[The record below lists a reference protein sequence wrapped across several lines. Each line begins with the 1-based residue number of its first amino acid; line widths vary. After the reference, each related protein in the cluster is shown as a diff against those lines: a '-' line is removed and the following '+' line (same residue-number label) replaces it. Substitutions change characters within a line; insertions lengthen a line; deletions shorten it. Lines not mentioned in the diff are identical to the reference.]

1 MLRTKLESRSGIPMK
16 RITKQITALL
26 GLAVIVGTGSAQ
38 TWTVNGAQQNS
49 TLSSDPAVS
58 AAAIDPITGQLAV
71 VTSACTSGCNQTV
84 TVTGPSSNTPSN
96 TNFTVSWTATGF
108 TGAVTCVPQTAPSGI
123 INWPAGQSF
132 SGATGS
138 VNNVQATADGN
149 YTLQVTCNGVP
160 GSSGNIVI
168 NGACPSP
175 VFDMLPAPAGSTN
188 PTPLAGGQTAWSAF
202 FGRAFPGLQGDQG
215 VANLSAGEYIAVSF
229 QSSGFTNADR
239 VFSGVINGGG
249 GQTKATIAISECPG
263 VVRTNPKCTS
273 FEGDPSI
280 GITSQ
285 GANFPLSFTRCV
297 IIPGRPYFLNIANRV
312 CDGPQCS
319 TILSVQTTTNR

>member
-1 MLRTKLESRSGIPMK
+1 MK

-38 TWTVNGAQQNS
+38 TWSVNGVQQTS

-71 VTSACTSGCNQTV
+71 LTAGAILTPTV
-84 TVTGPSSNTPSN
+84 TVTAPTTNTPIN
-96 TNFTVSWTATGF
+96 TAFSVSWTTSNFSG
-108 TGAVTCVPQTAPSGI
+108 TVTCVPQSAPSGV
-123 INWPAGQSF
+123 INWPAGQNNGA
-132 SGATGS
+132 SGTI
-138 VNNVQATADGN
+138 NNVQATADGN
-149 YTLQVTCNGVP
+149 YLLQISCT
-160 GSSGNIVI
+160 GSSGG
-168 NGACPSP
+168 GATGSATVPVNSSCPSP

-188 PTPLAGGQTAWSAF
+188 PTPLAGGQMAWSSF

-229 QSSGFTNADR
+229 QGPTGGFASADR
-239 VFSGVINGGG
+239 SLQGAINGGG
-249 GQTKATIAISECPG
+249 GQTKATVAISECPG
-263 VVRTNPKCTS
+263 VVRTVPKCTS

-280 GITSQ
+280 GFTSQ

-297 IIPGRPYFLNIANRV
+297 IIPGRAYFLNIANRV
-312 CDGPQCS
+312 CDGAQCS
-319 TILSVQTTTNR
+319 TIISIQTTNNR